1 MSPLAG
7 AALSLKQGNRE
18 TVCRAVSAS
27 VAFKAESASLAR
39 GGFEVGD
46 RPRLFKLL
54 DDDLVRLIYPV
65 RAPEIAEGAVI
76 ALVCLYDLKQTVT
89 VYAHAIH
96 AGPSVNASLRSL
108 FVPETQARP
117 QPGVAG
123 YKAIQKF
130 VAWKQAAWTQFL
142 NDELD
147 LGTERASALWLER
160 FWKALDRM
168 YGGGN
173 LV

>member
-1 MSPLAG
+1 MSRLTDAT
-7 AALSLKQGNRE
+7 LSVKQGDRE
-18 TVCRAVSAS
+18 TVCRSVSES
-27 VAFKAESASLAR
+27 PAFKAESASLAR

-46 RPRLFKLL
+46 HPRLFKVLGN
-54 DDDLVRLIYPV
+54 DLVRLIYPV
-65 RAPEIAEGAVI
+65 RAPEIVEGAVI
-76 ALVCLYDLKQTVT
+76 ALVCLYDLRQAVN

-108 FVPETQARP
+108 FVPEKQARP

-147 LGTERASALWLER
+147 LGPERASALWLER